1 MIMNIEKGSEL
12 FFRSKGKVERWDAKN
27 ATIVSQPI
35 LRQTDEG
42 SWIKFDGEYNVAQLI
57 VFSPGIPTYENES
70 SEKWFVSNTQQVEGD
85 WNIEII
91 PTMNNKWGDFRLP
104 AIDELIGPEAR

>member
-1 MIMNIEKGSEL
+1 MFEEDNKKIPELISRLIVPDFKVSTEKGKVLHRKIGVRDVYMIMNIEKGSEL

-42 SWIKFDGEYNVAQLI
+42 SWIKFDGEYNVA
-57 VFSPGIPTYENES
+57 
-70 SEKWFVSNTQQVEGD
+70 
-85 WNIEII
+85 
-91 PTMNNKWGDFRLP
+91 
-104 AIDELIGPEAR
+104 